1 MALRHLAGWLAALL
15 VWVSIASVE
24 HPGWLAPS
32 DGRAV
37 AGIGTDQLPGSVD
50 DHHLDDQAA
59 QQSQEPQPDP
69 RDGVFQTRV
78 WDRPSTAT
86 AFAAPDAGVP
96 EGRAER
102 DPPFR
107 PPRVRSV

>member
-1 MALRHLAGWLAALL
+1 MVLRLLAGWLAVLL

-32 DGRAV
+32 DGRALS
-37 AGIGTDQLPGSVD
+37 GLGTDQVPGSVD

-69 RDGVFQTRV
+69 CDGAFPTRAS
-78 WDRPSTAT
+78 DRPSTAT

-96 EGRAER
+96 AGRAER

-107 PPRVRSV
+107 PPRARPV